1 MKFGKRWQVLVSSS
15 ALVLA
20 ACAEQ
25 PLGVDSARPQFNV
38 VGEPAFVLLKKYG
51 PPGAYQFQFDATTG
65 SLPAGTVA
73 AITPGDWVQVWKATS
88 TAESAAPLRC
98 SKSHQI

>member
-38 VGEPAFVLLKKYG
+38 VGEPVEAPVPDSQHDSHLHEAYG
-51 PPGAYQFQFDATTG
+51 WG
-65 SLPAGTVA
+65 V
-73 AITPGDWVQVWKATS
+73 
-88 TAESAAPLRC
+88 
-98 SKSHQI
+98 